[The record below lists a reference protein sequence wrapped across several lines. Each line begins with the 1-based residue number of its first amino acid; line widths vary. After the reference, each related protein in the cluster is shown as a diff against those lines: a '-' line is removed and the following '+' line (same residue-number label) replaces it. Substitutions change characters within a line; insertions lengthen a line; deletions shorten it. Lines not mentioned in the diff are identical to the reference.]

1 MLKKIYVYY
10 SKEAPINDT
19 YKCILDVI
27 SKQSE
32 FNGLEF
38 KDLFIED
45 NELDVEKYRVK
56 EIPTI
61 LLLDEND
68 VSSIPLSYRKIIRVL
83 YQKPPLIPEYTVIQT
98 MEYGGVLYGISKK
111 EMRAQADELLAKV
124 GLSDCTH
131 LKTSSLSGGMKQRL
145 AIAQMLLGDAK
156 ILLFDEPTAG
166 LDITERL
173 KFKKIVEGL
182 KKEHIII
189 YSTHIYS
196 DLEDLAD
203 RLVVLENGKCSYS
216 ADIGCIEGMSIQ
228 EFVEKGLETGEWQKH
243 I

>member
-1 MLKKIYVYY
+1 MTLKVSGL
-10 SKEAPINDT
+10 SKE
-19 YKCILDVI
+19 YKKKRALDNVD
-27 SKQSE
+27 
-32 FNGLEF
+32 LEF
-38 KDLFIED
+38 TAGVCGLLGPNGSGKSTLLNIICGA
-45 NELDVEKYRVK
+45 VK
-56 EIPTI
+56 ANSGKI
-61 LLLDEND
+61 LLDEND

-124 GLSDCTH
+124 GLSDYTH

-243 I
+243 L

>member
-1 MLKKIYVYY
+1 MTLKVSGL
-10 SKEAPINDT
+10 SKE
-19 YKCILDVI
+19 YKKKRALDNVD
-27 SKQSE
+27 
-32 FNGLEF
+32 LEF
-38 KDLFIED
+38 TAGVCGLLGPNGSGKSTLLNIICGA
-45 NELDVEKYRVK
+45 VK
-56 EIPTI
+56 ANSGKI
-61 LLLDEND
+61 LLDEND

-216 ADIGCIEGMSIQ
+216 ADIGCIEGMSVQ

>member
-1 MLKKIYVYY
+1 MTLKVSGL
-10 SKEAPINDT
+10 SKE
-19 YKCILDVI
+19 YKKKRALDNVD
-27 SKQSE
+27 
-32 FNGLEF
+32 LEF
-38 KDLFIED
+38 TAGVCGLLGPNGSGKSTLLNIICGA
-45 NELDVEKYRVK
+45 VK
-56 EIPTI
+56 ANSGKI
-61 LLLDEND
+61 LLDEND

-124 GLSDCTH
+124 GLSDYTH

>member
-1 MLKKIYVYY
+1 M
-10 SKEAPINDT
+10 
-19 YKCILDVI
+19 
-27 SKQSE
+27 
-32 FNGLEF
+32 
-38 KDLFIED
+38 
-45 NELDVEKYRVK
+45 
-56 EIPTI
+56 
-61 LLLDEND
+61 LDEND

-216 ADIGCIEGMSIQ
+216 ADIGCIEGMSVQ

>member
-1 MLKKIYVYY
+1 MTLKVSGL
-10 SKEAPINDT
+10 SKE
-19 YKCILDVI
+19 YKKKRALDNVD
-27 SKQSE
+27 
-32 FNGLEF
+32 LEF
-38 KDLFIED
+38 TAGVCGLLGPNGSGKSTLLNIICGA
-45 NELDVEKYRVK
+45 VK
-56 EIPTI
+56 ANSGKI
-61 LLLDEND
+61 LLDEND

-124 GLSDCTH
+124 GLSDCMH

>member
-1 MLKKIYVYY
+1 MTLKVSGL
-10 SKEAPINDT
+10 SKE
-19 YKCILDVI
+19 YKKKRALDNVD
-27 SKQSE
+27 
-32 FNGLEF
+32 LEF
-38 KDLFIED
+38 TAGVCGLLGPNGSGKSTLLNIICGA
-45 NELDVEKYRVK
+45 VK
-56 EIPTI
+56 ANSGKI
-61 LLLDEND
+61 LLDEND

-173 KFKKIVEGL
+173 KFKK
-182 KKEHIII
+182 EHIII

-216 ADIGCIEGMSIQ
+216 ADIGCIEGMSVQ

>member
-1 MLKKIYVYY
+1 MTLKVSGL
-10 SKEAPINDT
+10 SKE
-19 YKCILDVI
+19 YKKKRALDNVD
-27 SKQSE
+27 
-32 FNGLEF
+32 LEF
-38 KDLFIED
+38 TAGVCGLLGPNGSGKSTLLNIICGA
-45 NELDVEKYRVK
+45 VK
-56 EIPTI
+56 ANSGKI
-61 LLLDEND
+61 LLDEND

-203 RLVVLENGKCSYS
+203 RIVILENGKCSHDTKV
-216 ADIGCIEGMSIQ
+216 ADIGQTTIQ
-228 EFVEKGLETGEWQKH
+228 DYVEKGLETGKW
-243 I
+243 

>member
-1 MLKKIYVYY
+1 MTLKVSGL
-10 SKEAPINDT
+10 SKE
-19 YKCILDVI
+19 YKKKRALDNVD
-27 SKQSE
+27 
-32 FNGLEF
+32 LEF
-38 KDLFIED
+38 TAGVCGLLGPNGSGKSTLLNIICGA
-45 NELDVEKYRVK
+45 VK
-56 EIPTI
+56 ANSGKI
-61 LLLDEND
+61 LLDEND

-98 MEYGGVLYGISKK
+98 MEYGGVLYGIAKK

>member
-1 MLKKIYVYY
+1 MTLKVSGL
-10 SKEAPINDT
+10 SKE
-19 YKCILDVI
+19 YKKKRALDNVD
-27 SKQSE
+27 
-32 FNGLEF
+32 LEF
-38 KDLFIED
+38 TAGVCGLLGPNGSGKSTLLNIICGA
-45 NELDVEKYRVK
+45 VK
-56 EIPTI
+56 ANSGKI
-61 LLLDEND
+61 LLDEND
-68 VSSIPLSYRKIIRVL
+68 VSSIPISYRKIIRVL

>member
-1 MLKKIYVYY
+1 MTLKVSGL
-10 SKEAPINDT
+10 SKE
-19 YKCILDVI
+19 YKKKKALDNVD
-27 SKQSE
+27 
-32 FNGLEF
+32 LEF
-38 KDLFIED
+38 TAGVCGLLGPNGSGKSTLLNIICGA
-45 NELDVEKYRVK
+45 VK
-56 EIPTI
+56 ANSGKI
-61 LLLDEND
+61 LLDEND

>member
-1 MLKKIYVYY
+1 MTLKVSGL
-10 SKEAPINDT
+10 SKE
-19 YKCILDVI
+19 YKKKRALDNVD
-27 SKQSE
+27 
-32 FNGLEF
+32 LEF
-38 KDLFIED
+38 TAGVCGLLGPNGSGKSTLLNIICGA
-45 NELDVEKYRVK
+45 VK
-56 EIPTI
+56 ANSGKI
-61 LLLDEND
+61 LLDEND

-216 ADIGCIEGMSIQ
+216 ADIGSIEGMSIQ

>member
-1 MLKKIYVYY
+1 MTLKVSGL
-10 SKEAPINDT
+10 SKEYRKKRA
-19 YKCILDVI
+19 LDNVD
-27 SKQSE
+27 
-32 FNGLEF
+32 LEF
-38 KDLFIED
+38 TAGVCGLLGPNGSGKSTLLNIICGA
-45 NELDVEKYRVK
+45 VK
-56 EIPTI
+56 ANSGKI
-61 LLLDEND
+61 LLDEND

-124 GLSDCTH
+124 GLSDCTR

>member
-1 MLKKIYVYY
+1 MTLKVSGL
-10 SKEAPINDT
+10 SKE
-19 YKCILDVI
+19 YKKKRALDNVD
-27 SKQSE
+27 
-32 FNGLEF
+32 LEF
-38 KDLFIED
+38 TAGVCGLLGPNGSGKSTLLNIICGA
-45 NELDVEKYRVK
+45 VK
-56 EIPTI
+56 ANSGKI
-61 LLLDEND
+61 LLDEND

>member
-1 MLKKIYVYY
+1 MTLKVSGL
-10 SKEAPINDT
+10 SKE
-19 YKCILDVI
+19 YKKKKALDNVD
-27 SKQSE
+27 
-32 FNGLEF
+32 LEF
-38 KDLFIED
+38 TAGVCGLLGPNGSGKSTLLNIICGA
-45 NELDVEKYRVK
+45 VK
-56 EIPTI
+56 ANSGKI
-61 LLLDEND
+61 LLDEND

-216 ADIGCIEGMSIQ
+216 ADIGCIEGMSVQ